1 MPRRPRR
8 WCGSL
13 DPSLNK
19 SAWTE
24 DEVTRL
30 LRLEAEMGHSWG
42 AIAVALGTGRS
53 ELAVRNQFYSRQRF
67 LARHPQSSGA
77 IPEPSLGYGK
87 RFVAPVLDAGVARGA
102 MALDAAGSSS
112 APPPGYDAR
121 PVGWYCGP
129 SRVATVLACAEP
141 PGGRVSA
148 GAAAAAP
155 PAQATLAPVIA
166 SPRETAA
173 ARSGSTLGGAGTK
186 RLRAGHNALVAPSSS
201 EALANLMSPSS
212 RLLSSELSKTASHDS
227 NTSTTSSVMLAQT
240 SSTLLSLGA
249 AVPPGQASLAR
260 SAVRGPPSTMRA
272 APGLSSSASA
282 ALLPVSATARS
293 GASAYRAAAPGSSAA
308 GAAAAAAARAAAA
321 TPSALAAEQRSRLL
335 ASPGPLPAQQQQQ
348 PQQQQQQHQQPVRGG
363 PPGAPPGRTLRLQA
377 SFGSLAP
384 CASSPSLL
392 GAGAPSL
399 LGAATGPAAL
409 PRLSSRPQLLGGGN
423 GDGGGGGSLGGVFGA
438 GMLASPTSAAA
449 VAAAAA
455 AVHTP
460 AMAPPH
466 FGMSGVTGREI
477 LSPLDFVA
485 TVAAAVA
492 SAPTSYDALRPE
504 TSRRQWPAAQRG
516 GGGGSSSGGLFSL
529 PQLQAGSKS
538 SLGHNATLGSLGSVS
553 DAAPGAPGGGC
564 GVDAGGTLLL
574 PSTSPA
580 DWAAVHRML
589 PPSSRLSMSSP
600 RGPGTGSTIL
610 RPDSMSDLDH
620 GVGPAPRLLAHPPPQ
635 QHSWQR
641 GSSSL
646 GSSLSLSFGQS
657 AADPMPVVAGARAL
671 RGGAGDSMTPLQS
684 GIRSLSVSEDL

>member
-1 MPRRPRR
+1 
-8 WCGSL
+8 
-13 DPSLNK
+13 
-19 SAWTE
+19 
-24 DEVTRL
+24 
-30 LRLEAEMGHSWG
+30 MGHSWG
-42 AIAVALGTGRS
+42 AIAVALGSGRS

-77 IPEPSLGYGK
+77 IPEPSLGFGK
-87 RFVAPVLDAGVARGA
+87 RVVAPVLDAGMARSIMGMDVAG
-102 MALDAAGSSS
+102 GSS
-112 APPPGYDAR
+112 

-129 SRVATVLACAEP
+129 SRIATVLAGAEP
-141 PGGRVSA
+141 PGGRISA
-148 GAAAAAP
+148 GAAVAQAAP

-166 SPRETAA
+166 PPRETV

-186 RLRAGHNALVAPSSS
+186 RLRAGYNTLMSPASS
-201 EALANLMSPSS
+201 EALAILMSPSI
-212 RLLSSELSKTASHDS
+212 RLQSSELSKTTSHDS

-249 AVPPGQASLAR
+249 AVGPPPASQASLAR
-260 SAVRGPPSTMRA
+260 SAVRGPSTMRA

-293 GASAYRAAAPGSSAA
+293 GAVTYRAAAPPGSSAG
-308 GAAAAAAARAAAA
+308 GAAAAAAARASAAA
-321 TPSALAAEQRSRLL
+321 PIALAADQRSRLP
-335 ASPGPLPAQQQQQ
+335 ASPGALPAQQLPPQQQQQ
-348 PQQQQQQHQQPVRGG
+348 PMRGG

-384 CASSPSLL
+384 CASSPALL
-392 GAGAPSL
+392 PLGGAG
-399 LGAATGPAAL
+399 GAAAAGPAAL
-409 PRLSSRPQLLGGGN
+409 PRLASRPQLHGGG
-423 GDGGGGGSLGGVFGA
+423 GEGGGGGSLGGGFGA
-438 GMLASPTSAAA
+438 GMLATP
-449 VAAAAA
+449 AAAAA
-455 AVHTP
+455 AAAAALHTP
-460 AMAPPH
+460 ALAPPH
-466 FGMSGVTGREI
+466 FGLSGATGREI

-492 SAPTSYDALRPE
+492 SAPMGYDALRPE
-504 TSRRQWPAAQRG
+504 SSSRRQWPAAQRG
-516 GGGGSSSGGLFSL
+516 GGGGSSSGGLFAL
-529 PQLQAGSKS
+529 PHLQAGSKS
-538 SLGHNATLGSLGSVS
+538 SLGHNATLGSLGSAVS
-553 DAAPGAPGGGC
+553 DAAPGGGPG
-564 GVDAGGTLLL
+564 DAGPLVL

-589 PPSSRLSMSSP
+589 PPSGRLSMGSP

-620 GVGPAPRLLAHPPPQ
+620 GVGPAPRLAVHPPPQ

-657 AADPMPVVAGARAL
+657 AADPSPVVAGARAL